1 MIRPWHIIVFGAVLA
16 IVALAMAP
24 ARMFLRPVKDGLSFA
39 EASGTIWD
47 ARLTRAR
54 IGGLDAG
61 DLSVRVSAL
70 DMLLGRVV
78 ADIGLDGKDIAGKA
92 RLQIGLFGGERRITS
107 QQLRVAGLPLQG
119 DMKLPG
125 ETTIKNLDMVLDD
138 LACRSAQGV
147 LESDTL
153 ERSADLLGGNGPTL
167 SGTAA
172 CNGPVGRL
180 MLTGERDG
188 DSAQVILDL
197 AGNGGAQWSMT
208 YRTDKP
214 EVAGRLAVMGLA
226 PQSETGSFAK
236 RGATRWLPF

>member
-1 MIRPWHIIVFGAVLA
+1 MIKPWHIAIFGLVLA
-16 IVALAMAP
+16 IAALAMAP
-24 ARMFLRPVKDGLSFA
+24 ARMFLHPVKDGLSFA
-39 EASGTIWD
+39 EASGTIWN
-47 ARLTRAR
+47 ARLTRAS

-61 DLSVRVSAL
+61 DLGIRVSPL
-70 DMLLGRVV
+70 DVFLGRIV
-78 ADIGLDGKDIAGKA
+78 AEIGLDGADIAGKA
-92 RLQIGLFGGERRITS
+92 RLQLGLGGERRISS
-107 QQLRVAGLPLQG
+107 QQLRIAGLALRG

-125 ETTIKNLDMVLDD
+125 ETIVRNLDLVLEDQ
-138 LACRSAQGV
+138 ACRAAQGV

-167 SGTAA
+167 SGVAS

-188 DSAQVILDL
+188 DSAEVILDL
-197 AGNGGAQWSMT
+197 SGNGAAQWSMI
-208 YRTDKP
+208 YRTDKSD
-214 EVAGRLAVMGLA
+214 VAGRLAALGLT

>member
-1 MIRPWHIIVFGAVLA
+1 MIRPWHILVFGLVLTVA
-16 IVALAMAP
+16 ALALAP
-24 ARMFLRPVKDGLSFA
+24 ARMFLHPVKDGLTFT

-47 ARLTRAR
+47 ARLTRAS

-61 DLSVRVSAL
+61 DLGIRVSPL
-70 DMLLGRVV
+70 DLLLGRIV
-78 ADIGLDGKDIAGKA
+78 ADIGLEGADIAGQA
-92 RLQIGLFGGERRITS
+92 RVQLGLGGERRITAPD
-107 QQLRVAGLPLQG
+107 LRIAGLPLAS
-119 DMKLPG
+119 DIKLPG
-125 ETTIKNLDMVLDD
+125 QTTLRNLDLTLDD
-138 LACRSAQGV
+138 QACRAAQGV

-167 SGTAA
+167 SGVAS

-188 DSAQVILDL
+188 DSALVILDL
-197 AGNGGAQWSMT
+197 SGNGAAQWSMT

-214 EVAGRLAVMGLA
+214 EVAGRLAMLGLA